1 MRAETYQ
8 IIEHET
14 TFFDTFCQ
22 SFLKKGELDEENTE
36 NMGKLAKRVQ
46 KIAPF
51 HVMAILNKAKMLQA
65 SGKDVIHLEVGEP
78 DFVADASVAKAGIDA
93 IEQQKTGYTSATG
106 LPDLKQAIALHYKTK
121 YRAEVSPERII
132 VTPGASGA
140 LILLASLMVD
150 SGDNV
155 LMPDPCYPCNRH
167 FLVQVGAE
175 AKLINTDASNQ
186 FAIDLEGLADH
197 WDERTSGLWLASPA
211 NPTGAV
217 LSRPYIQDA
226 FEKVKALGG
235 HLMVDEIYQGLVY
248 EGEDITALSISD
260 DIFVINSFSK
270 YFAMTGWR
278 LGWVVVPEWAIE
290 GATKLAQNL
299 FISAPTVSQYAAVQ
313 ALESSVLDE
322 CELRRKTLNKRRL
335 YLLDGLARLGLPVV
349 APAQGAFYVF
359 VDVSSVTDNA
369 MSWCLGLLEAYYVA
383 LTPGDDFGFYNS
395 HKYVRFAY
403 TCDET
408 RLEEAL
414 LRIEKYISQ
423 TM

>member
-1 MRAETYQ
+1 
-8 IIEHET
+8 
-14 TFFDTFCQ
+14 
-22 SFLKKGELDEENTE
+22 
-36 NMGKLAKRVQ
+36 MGNLAKRVQ
-46 KIAPF
+46 AIAPF

-78 DFVADASVAKAGIDA
+78 DFVADESVAKSGIDA
-93 IEQQKTGYTSATG
+93 IQQRKTGYTSATG
-106 LPDLKQAIALHYKTK
+106 LPELKRAIALHYQKKYKTD
-121 YRAEVSPERII
+121 VSPERII

-140 LILLASLMVD
+140 LILLSSLMVD

-186 FAIDLEGLADH
+186 FAIELESLADY
-197 WDERTSGLWLASPA
+197 WDEQTSGLWLASPA

-217 LSRPYIQDA
+217 LSQAYIEKA
-226 FEKVKALGG
+226 YEKVVRFGG

-248 EGEDITALSISD
+248 EGEDMTALSISE

-278 LGWVVVPEWAIE
+278 LGWIVVPEWAID

-322 CELRRKTLNKRRL
+322 CERRRQRLNERRL
-335 YLLDGLARLGLPVV
+335 YLLEGLARLGLPVV

-359 VDVSSVTDNA
+359 VDVSGITDNA
-369 MSWCLGLLEAYYVA
+369 MSWCLGLLEKYYVA

-403 TCDET
+403 TCDEA

-414 LRIEKYISQ
+414 LRIEAYITQES
-423 TM
+423 